1 MILSTSGRKPIP
13 WVTKILDDKYM
24 HWPLKISLNTISN
37 SNAEIWNENSH
48 NIHGSPTLSFSAILP
63 LVQPPG
69 ESHGKEG
76 IFISHLLKNVL
87 SHMGVH
93 CRQGVVEE
101 IEILVGIHGPGR
113 IKSSPNP
120 TGRQGCHLA
129 KFILCFC
136 PPLRLIP
143 FSPISVVSPPA
154 SWARS
159 ASRAHVSN
167 TSRKEFS
174 KRVFLRIPSYTACH

>member
-1 MILSTSGRKPIP
+1 MAFKDFT
-13 WVTKILDDKYM
+13 
-24 HWPLKISLNTISN
+24 NTFSN
-37 SNAEIWNENSH
+37 RNAEIWNENTH
-48 NIHGSPTLSFSAILP
+48 DIHCSPTLSFSAILP
-63 LVQPPG
+63 LVRPPG

-87 SHMGVH
+87 SHVGVH

-113 IKSSPNP
+113 IKS
-120 TGRQGCHLA
+120 TGTQQAGKVISSHLA